1 MESDRSQAKCSATFI
16 SEQRRFHRND
26 MVDIN
31 LSEREDP
38 KSCGR
43 KRDKAKAFMA
53 VKGPRMA
60 GAAATIGMLIFNVVS
75 CCG

>member
-1 MESDRSQAKCSATFI
+1 
-16 SEQRRFHRND
+16 
-26 MVDIN
+26 MVDID